1 MRIVLTGASGQLGGY
16 LLRELQNRDWS
27 VTAWGG
33 SRAGELFGRRLHPVD
48 LAMPDR
54 IAAAFANARPEVVL
68 HLGAVTT
75 VAECFREPERARRV
89 NTTATAVL
97 AELAGRTGARLIFVS
112 TDMVFDG
119 TRGGYREEDAPAPLS
134 VYGRTKA
141 EAEPAV
147 LAVPRGVVVRMSLLY
162 GASVVG
168 RPGFFDNQVSDL
180 RRGRPFPLF
189 EDEWRTPLDL
199 LTAARAL
206 LALAGS
212 DYRGLLHLGGPERLS
227 RLEMGRLLAA
237 HLGCDPALITPARRD
252 DLKAPEPRPRDV
264 SLDSSCWRG
273 LFPNQPWPS
282 AAEALRQI
290 MPG

>member
-16 LLRELQNRDWS
+16 LLREFQAQGRP
-27 VTAWGG
+27 VTAWSGN
-33 SRAGELFGRRLHPVD
+33 RTGELFGQRLHPVD

-54 IAAAFANARPEVVL
+54 VAAAYANARPEVVL

-89 NTTATAVL
+89 NTGATAVL
-97 AELAGRTGARLIFVS
+97 AELAGRTGARLILVS

-119 TRGGYREEDAPAPLS
+119 TRGGYREEDLPAPLS

-141 EAEPAV
+141 EAEQVV
-147 LAVPRGVVVRMSLLY
+147 LAVARGVVVRTSLLY
-162 GASVVG
+162 GPSVVG

-237 HLGCDPALITPARRD
+237 HLGCDPGVIIPSRRD
-252 DLKAPEPRPRDV
+252 DLKAPEPRPHDV
-264 SLDSSCWRG
+264 SLDSSRWRG
-273 LFPNQPWPS
+273 LVPSLPWPS
-282 AAEALRQI
+282 GAEALRQI
-290 MPG
+290 MSG